1 MHSTCT
7 FCEAATTFK
16 SGTLSCANFK
26 FSDSMKCNEISNL
39 SAPVSAAGEF
49 TIVAVGIGIFKAI
62 HINSTV
68 KNNSWGLLLFN
79 AFGAAMGLALALP
92 WFVLEKCRP
101 GLPCPR
107 NMNIIQAGLWQL
119 YQTSKDIWKL
129 RWSFIYLTCELSLF
143 FKFLKDST
151 QSISFWE
158 MQ

>member
-1 MHSTCT
+1 
-7 FCEAATTFK
+7 
-16 SGTLSCANFK
+16 
-26 FSDSMKCNEISNL
+26 MKCNEISNL

-49 TIVAVGIGIFKAI
+49 TIVAIGIGIFKAI

-101 GLPCPR
+101 GLPYPR
-107 NMNIIQAGLWQL
+107 NMNIIQAGIWQL

-129 RWSFIYLTCELSLF
+129 R
-143 FKFLKDST
+143 
-151 QSISFWE
+151 
-158 MQ
+158 